1 MAGRGSAVL
10 VAMTMWGVL
19 LGWPATSAPQGADG
33 GYRIFRPDGVGPHPA
48 IAFVSGC
55 SGFSPRP
62 APKSYERI
70 AGKFQAQGYLVLF
83 VDYVGRRGIPNCS
96 RGPISEAD
104 AAADLVA
111 ALAWLRSQPFVDA
124 TRLSAIGWAYG
135 GGAVLVALADYS
147 AEQLGL
153 SRAVVYYPLC
163 RAVRPWKVATPV
175 LMLFAGDD
183 EVAPSE
189 ACRSAARRSARPDA
203 VTTVTYHGA
212 LHAFDMEGLPAETT
226 WAGGMI
232 GHNPQAAAAAWE
244 KAQQFLKP
252 AP

>member
-10 VAMTMWGVL
+10 VAITVWGVL
-19 LGWPATSAPQGADG
+19 LAWTATSAPQGADG
-33 GYRIFRPDGVGPHPA
+33 GYRIFRPDGAGPHPA

-124 TRLSAIGWAYG
+124 T
-135 GGAVLVALADYS
+135 
-147 AEQLGL
+147 
-153 SRAVVYYPLC
+153 
-163 RAVRPWKVATPV
+163 
-175 LMLFAGDD
+175 
-183 EVAPSE
+183 
-189 ACRSAARRSARPDA
+189 
-203 VTTVTYHGA
+203 
-212 LHAFDMEGLPAETT
+212 
-226 WAGGMI
+226 
-232 GHNPQAAAAAWE
+232 
-244 KAQQFLKP
+244 
-252 AP
+252 